1 MLPQF
6 HGANGCGGMSMI
18 RGTDG
23 HRINAVGHFI
33 EHFSEVEILLCLRK
47 TKGGF
52 FENFLIDV
60 ADGDNVSMATRI
72 VAIAGSLAFDP
83 NAGEA
88 NCRVRG
94 LFLCPA

>member
-1 MLPQF
+1 MHALALVRECVKEMQKEPRV
-6 HGANGCGGMSMI
+6 I
-18 RGTDG
+18 R
-23 HRINAVGHFI
+23 HRTG
-33 EHFSEVEILLCLRK
+33 
-47 TKGGF
+47 
-52 FENFLIDV
+52 DV